1 TATRKRSAGWCVGLV
16 GGDGAAGLVLEDW
29 GLALAVGVYV
39 VVVEMFVGAGAEQ
52 DEVVQLGLAA
62 EFDGGEVVGFEFA
75 RGGAA
80 GVLAV
85 PVGAFVECA
94 LLGVGGAASDAGVHE
109 VAALRLDGEA
119 AGVAGEPLGGLR
131 AQGAC

>member
-1 TATRKRSAGWCVGLV
+1 MGLV
-16 GGDGAAGLVLEDW
+16 GGDGAAGLVLEG
-29 GLALAVGVYV
+29 GLLAVAGCVDV
-39 VVVEMFVGAGAEQ
+39 VVVEVFVVAGAEQ
-52 DEVVQLGLAA
+52 DEVVELGLAA

-109 VAALRLDGEA
+109 VAAAGLDGEA
-119 AGVAGEPLGGLR
+119 ACVAGESLGGLG
-131 AQGAC
+131 AQGACAFE